1 MYLMCV
7 VRCVTLLLALLVL
20 LCSVNAPLLSF

>member
-1 MYLMCV
+1 MCLMCV
-7 VRCVTLLLALLVL
+7 VRCVTLLLALPVF